1 MNNERIQEIKRRH
14 ESATPGTWNSTG
26 DAVRCDHS
34 PNGWICQMF
43 EGSENSEEPTRDF
56 ENAFINAEFIAHSP
70 DDISYLLSEVERL
83 QQIVE
88 AQGKAIES
96 YRRIEKDMESDF
108 VEMLDK
114 IEDILLDDTSKQAQE
129 INKLINQAR
138 VHLKG

>member
-1 MNNERIQEIKRRH
+1 MNNERILEIKRRH

-70 DDISYLLSEVERL
+70 DDISYLLSEV
-83 QQIVE
+83 
-88 AQGKAIES
+88 
-96 YRRIEKDMESDF
+96 
-108 VEMLDK
+108 
-114 IEDILLDDTSKQAQE
+114 
-129 INKLINQAR
+129 
-138 VHLKG
+138 